1 MRHPPPTKHP
11 SLAHRAGV
19 ADSDIVWIDVSAD
32 TRAAEGPSITA
43 RQTAEKFRLTTR
55 TLSLYARRGLVTPT
69 RQGRCRVYG
78 PLDQLR
84 LAQVVQARRLGF
96 SLDEIVEIVAA
107 EHGRASPE
115 ALSPIRRKCADRIS
129 RLEAELSE
137 IHESLIGLR
146 RIQKLL

>member
-1 MRHPPPTKHP
+1 MKNLT
-11 SLAHRAGV
+11 LASGLGE
-19 ADSDIVWIDVSAD
+19 ADSDIVWIDVSPD

-55 TLSLYARRGLVTPT
+55 TLNFYARKGLVTPT

-84 LAQVVQARRLGF
+84 LAQVIQARRLGF
-96 SLDEIVEIVAA
+96 SLDEIVEIIAA
-107 EHGRASPE
+107 ERGRASPE
-115 ALSPIRRKCADRIS
+115 ALGPIRRKCADRIR
-129 RLEAELSE
+129 RLEADLLE

-146 RIQKLL
+146 RIQNLP